1 MRIVKLSILLFF
13 IFAAAGCATGS
24 PTSVLEGVD
33 LPEPAAPQPGKAT
46 IIGQVFSTTRNA
58 PYADIAVRLAEVV
71 RVDNPDAKDDLYV
84 LDQAFSPG
92 AITDANGVF
101 VIENTEAGEFVIVVG
116 DVEFSYEVITN
127 DSGTPKVWDFQP
139 DEITNVGIFEVDM
152 PK

>member
-1 MRIVKLSILLFF
+1 MRYVKFFIILFF
-13 IFAAAGCATGS
+13 LLTAAGCASDS
-24 PTSVLEGVD
+24 PKSVIEGVD
-33 LPEPAAPQPGKAT
+33 FPEPAAPEPGKAT

-71 RVDNPDAKDDLYV
+71 RVDNPDATDDLYV

-116 DVEFSYEVITN
+116 DVEFAYEVITN
-127 DSGTPKVWDFQP
+127 ESGTPKVWDIQP
-139 DEITNVGIFEVDM
+139 DEITNAGIFEVDM